1 MAQKYTIQLNRQT
14 NVSAA
19 KETAAQLAGKQAPS
33 KEKTWTQ
40 TFAASGAK
48 TGGKQSG

>member
-1 MAQKYTIQLNRQT
+1 MAQKHTIQLKHQT
-14 NVSAA
+14 NTSAV
-19 KETAAQLAGKQAPS
+19 KETAAQLAGKQTPS

-48 TGGKQSG
+48 TGGKQTT